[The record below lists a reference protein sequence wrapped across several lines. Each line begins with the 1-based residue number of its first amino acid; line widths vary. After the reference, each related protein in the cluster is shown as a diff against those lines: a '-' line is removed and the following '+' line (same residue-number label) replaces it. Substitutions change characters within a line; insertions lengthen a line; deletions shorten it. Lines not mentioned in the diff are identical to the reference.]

1 MSSVNAV
8 LAGKKG
14 GLRVGYVLVALLLIF
29 ALFGAWIAP
38 YDATLVN
45 LDDRLLP
52 ASTSHWLGTDHLG
65 RDVLSRLIVGTQWSL
80 GSVVLVLGLV
90 LILGVTIGG
99 IAGIVGGKVDMFL
112 MRLCDMFL
120 TFPTLVL
127 ACVLIALL

>member
-14 GLRVGYVLVALLLIF
+14 GLRVGYALVALLLIF

-80 GSVVLVLGLV
+80 AWAGILV
-90 LILGVTIGG
+90 LIGLI
-99 IAGIVGGKVDMFL
+99 F
-112 MRLCDMFL
+112 
-120 TFPTLVL
+120 VL
-127 ACVLIALL
+127 NLAIRFVASRRVKRR